1 MKLCLAIGMLVL
13 IVFKSKSM
21 FLLQVKNS
29 ALLNTLYKDS
39 ESSCGRVMHLKE
51 WLGSLPIKD

>member
-1 MKLCLAIGMLVL
+1 MFSNQYVSINSVQTKVYVSAAGEKL
-13 IVFKSKSM
+13 
-21 FLLQVKNS
+21 

-39 ESSCGRVMHLKE
+39 ESSCGRVMHLNK